1 MAEPFE
7 EPIKALWQDQQE
19 ERPTMTTIAIRAL
32 AQNHNESA
40 RDRLLVGYILIA
52 FEAVVFGW
60 FALKAPNALARAGEI
75 LILAGLAWMVWRFW
89 LRRPGRLPDADAS
102 AQTLLIFQRGELQ
115 RQKSS
120 YIWLLLSAAPVIA
133 GALIT
138 VAGLKIASHGALNAS
153 LTPIFALLG
162 AWFVASWF
170 IQRRGSRR
178 LQRQIEDL
186 DALSGD

>member
-19 ERPTMTTIAIRAL
+19 ERVTVTTIAIRAL
-32 AQNHNESA
+32 ARNQNDSA

-60 FALKAPNALARAGEI
+60 FALKAPNALERAGEI

-89 LRRPGRLPDADAS
+89 LRRPGRLPDSDAS
-102 AQTLLIFQRGELQ
+102 VQTLLIFQRGELQ

-120 YIWLLLSAAPVIA
+120 YIGLLISATPVIA

-138 VAGLKIASHGALNAS
+138 VASLKITRHGAPNAS
-153 LTPIFALLG
+153 LAPVFALLG
-162 AWFVASWF
+162 AWFVAGWF

-186 DALSGD
+186 DALSGN